1 MSEPNF
7 AGNIIVNLAS
17 LPDFL
22 RTPILKK
29 RMTEFFSKSEDDK
42 AEIIINA
49 LNAGPTIPFPNF
61 SKLFKTWL
69 EVLAT
74 INNEN
79 REDMFSNY
87 FRHILKSPEK
97 IILFN
102 LDAIFEIFLQVDKE
116 KQQIGVS
123 IRALSPNPWEKIS
136 KYKVGETYKVKI
148 VKLIDYGAFCEL
160 IDAPGVGWLLH
171 FSELS
176 YTKKNPSAKKMFS
189 IGDEIECVI
198 TEIDKD
204 KRRVA
209 ISHKLIQENPFST
222 LEKKYPV
229 GSEINGKISSINEYA
244 IYLKIEELDIP
255 SSPIELRPGKNIAI
269 PRGTVALSEGVL
281 GSVGINPEIFKIVC
295 FSTDILIPSG
305 ISKFTS

>member
-29 RMTEFFSKSEDDK
+29 RMTEFFSKNQDDK
-42 AEIIINA
+42 SEIIVNA

-87 FRHILKSPEK
+87 FRHILISPEK

-102 LDAIFEIFLQVDKE
+102 LDAIFEIFLQIDKE
-116 KQQIGVS
+116 KQ
-123 IRALSPNPWEKIS
+123 
-136 KYKVGETYKVKI
+136 
-148 VKLIDYGAFCEL
+148 
-160 IDAPGVGWLLH
+160 
-171 FSELS
+171 
-176 YTKKNPSAKKMFS
+176 
-189 IGDEIECVI
+189 EI
-198 TEIDKD
+198 
-204 KRRVA
+204 
-209 ISHKLIQENPFST
+209 L
-222 LEKKYPV
+222 
-229 GSEINGKISSINEYA
+229 ISSIKT
-244 IYLKIEELDIP
+244 IFDKLDKE
-255 SSPIELRPGKNIAI
+255 SKRKM
-269 PRGTVALSEGVL
+269 
-281 GSVGINPEIFKIVC
+281 
-295 FSTDILIPSG
+295 ILLTPDSARML
-305 ISKFTS
+305 FNF

>member
-29 RMTEFFSKSEDDK
+29 RMTEFFSKNDDEK
-42 AEIIINA
+42 AEIIVNA

-87 FRHILKSPEK
+87 IRYILASPEK

-116 KQQIGVS
+116 KQQI
-123 IRALSPNPWEKIS
+123 L
-136 KYKVGETYKVKI
+136 
-148 VKLIDYGAFCEL
+148 
-160 IDAPGVGWLLH
+160 
-171 FSELS
+171 
-176 YTKKNPSAKKMFS
+176 
-189 IGDEIECVI
+189 
-198 TEIDKD
+198 
-204 KRRVA
+204 
-209 ISHKLIQENPFST
+209 
-222 LEKKYPV
+222 
-229 GSEINGKISSINEYA
+229 ISSIKT
-244 IYLKIEELDIP
+244 IFDRLDD
-255 SSPIELRPGKNIAI
+255 E
-269 PRGTVALSEGVL
+269 
-281 GSVGINPEIFKIVC
+281 
-295 FSTDILIPSG
+295 
-305 ISKFTS
+305 SKRKMSLLTPDSAKTLFNF

>member
-29 RMTEFFSKSEDDK
+29 RMTEFFSKNDDEK
-42 AEIIINA
+42 AEIIVNA

-87 FRHILKSPEK
+87 IRHILASPEK

-102 LDAIFEIFLQVDKE
+102 LDAIFEVFLQVDKE
-116 KQQIGVS
+116 KQQILKSS
-123 IRALSPNPWEKIS
+123 IKTVFDRLDNEAKRKMN
-136 KYKVGETYKVKI
+136 
-148 VKLIDYGAFCEL
+148 
-160 IDAPGVGWLLH
+160 LL
-171 FSELS
+171 
-176 YTKKNPSAKKMFS
+176 TPDSAKMLF
-189 IGDEIECVI
+189 
-198 TEIDKD
+198 
-204 KRRVA
+204 
-209 ISHKLIQENPFST
+209 NF
-222 LEKKYPV
+222 
-229 GSEINGKISSINEYA
+229 
-244 IYLKIEELDIP
+244 
-255 SSPIELRPGKNIAI
+255 
-269 PRGTVALSEGVL
+269 
-281 GSVGINPEIFKIVC
+281 
-295 FSTDILIPSG
+295 
-305 ISKFTS
+305 